1 MKRTTILLSALLC
14 LSVQINA
21 QGLLKSLKNKAV
33 NALTE
38 KVVNKVKGKNQP
50 TSSDTPSATT
60 SPSFS
65 ESAADA
71 SYAKRLGPSEEDSWS
86 LVGSVGYDEDKDVQ
100 KLKFAD
106 YKDALAAIVALPTAE
121 QVATE
126 QVQDFV
132 AKQAQVEMAITAF
145 DEEIMQKATA
155 ATFKSSEL
163 ARQLQSERAKTAQK
177 TNSALAAL
185 KQPSPAELM
194 QAIKDAGLNI
204 EEATEEQIENAIIP
218 LLAKKN
224 GMTVA
229 EMQKLADKEKQE
241 QGLGK
246 GIDRVADIASE
257 ISDITM
263 NFQSSIVAN
272 QTGADGIENE
282 LKALRLEIIQAWPNS
297 PECAKVEQME
307 QELSSKVNAW
317 MNDNDKTW
325 NDEMPAFWGEGRKA
339 QNAVIDKWNTQQAEK
354 WNSVVKK
361 HIDAAMP
368 DAQKFVN
375 LATELQTLED
385 NNADVGYKL
394 AYNDAQKACMTLVVL
409 MLKPL
414 LQMPAYSLDMPKVS
428 HTPTE
433 NGI

>member
-50 TSSDTPSATT
+50 TSSGTPSATT

-65 ESAADA
+65 ES
-71 SYAKRLGPSEEDSWS
+71 
-86 LVGSVGYDEDKDVQ
+86 
-100 KLKFAD
+100 
-106 YKDALAAIVALPTAE
+106 
-121 QVATE
+121 
-126 QVQDFV
+126 
-132 AKQAQVEMAITAF
+132 
-145 DEEIMQKATA
+145 
-155 ATFKSSEL
+155 
-163 ARQLQSERAKTAQK
+163 
-177 TNSALAAL
+177 
-185 KQPSPAELM
+185 
-194 QAIKDAGLNI
+194 
-204 EEATEEQIENAIIP
+204 
-218 LLAKKN
+218 
-224 GMTVA
+224 
-229 EMQKLADKEKQE
+229 
-241 QGLGK
+241 
-246 GIDRVADIASE
+246 
-257 ISDITM
+257 
-263 NFQSSIVAN
+263 
-272 QTGADGIENE
+272 
-282 LKALRLEIIQAWPNS
+282 
-297 PECAKVEQME
+297 AKVEQME

-317 MNDNDKTW
+317 MNENDKTW
-325 NDEMPAFWGEGRKA
+325 NDEMPAFWVEGRKA

-354 WNSVVKK
+354 WNAVVKK

-394 AYNDAQKACMTLVVL
+394 AYNDAQKACMTLGVL

-414 LQMPAYSLDMPKVS
+414 LQMPAFSLDMPKVS